1 MKKINCLAMVVML
14 VLAACSKE
22 DGPGGSTIQP
32 DSSVIGDYVYKG
44 SDSKV
49 VVTADSVDFSAASP
63 TAAVELTIAYRGSTK
78 RAPSITVTPAGI
90 AGVSTGS
97 AYVDSTV
104 VNGKYGYNYTITVTL
119 TPSTESKY
127 GHIVVKDPADASIS
141 KTFAFYC
148 AFDETTIGGFTYDGN
163 DAGIVI
169 SEDKTDVVY
178 TQAKADATLKIAYR
192 GSTRNAPLVTVTP
205 ATNSG
210 IDASNIE
217 FDGETSVDG
226 KLGYNYTINVLLYK
240 PTAIKTGEI
249 GVTDPTNTA
258 ITKKFTFAAYLI
270 ASGALAESNIYWDG
284 SKLTFDTIPGP
295 NTNKAGVLFQWGSL
309 VGISPAQ
316 TNNATAFDAEATPIY
331 VPDVAAGTWSATTAS
346 AAGWTYTTIPSPS
359 TLQGDEAYTNLVLYE
374 YSDATSYAGY
384 MGDICAYLT
393 NKAWRM
399 PRSTELG
406 CDNSSTPVTTAGWS
420 ALQGTAGA
428 DLTLNNE
435 AGTNTNISAYYEFG
449 GVVFPLTGARS
460 IAGALSNTN
469 NTTYMWLGSA
479 YTTAGQAHRAN
490 LTSTAVNAAQRSAL
504 RNGQPIR
511 CIKN

>member
-1 MKKINCLAMVVML
+1 
-14 VLAACSKE
+14 
-22 DGPGGSTIQP
+22 
-32 DSSVIGDYVYKG
+32 VYKG

-284 SKLTFDTIPGP
+284 SKLTFDTIPAP
-295 NTNKAGVLFQWGSL
+295 DTNKAGVLFQWGSL

-331 VPDVAAGTWSATTAS
+331 VPNVSAGTWSQTTANTFGY
-346 AAGWTYTTIPSPS
+346 AYANFPVATPKAVDLTGMTN
-359 TLQGDEAYTNLVLYE
+359 YTNTYLYE
-374 YSDATSYAGY
+374 ISNSTSYADY

-393 NKAWRM
+393 NKGWRM
-399 PRSTELG
+399 PSAVEYGSDTSGVLATG
-406 CDNSSTPVTTAGWS
+406 VWS

-428 DLTLNNE
+428 DLTLNND

-449 GVVFPLTGARS
+449 GVVFPLTGARNTT
-460 IAGALSNTN
+460 GVLSNTN
-469 NTTYMWLGSA
+469 NTTYLWTGSA
-479 YTTAGQAHRAN
+479 YVTTPGQAQRINLSATAITVARTTAH
-490 LTSTAVNAAQRSAL
+490 
-504 RNGQPIR
+504 NGQPIR